1 MGANPLAEEIGESQ
15 GNYNIVEIKKSLVK
29 EIEEFLPLKDGWKE
43 NYEYN
48 K

>member
-1 MGANPLAEEIGESQ
+1 MSYSGLIELYKIESS
-15 GNYNIVEIKKSLVK
+15 NVALSMPTK
-29 EIEEFLPLKDGWKE
+29 EVEEFLPLKDGWKE